1 MTQLSGNID
10 DFGMCTATLA
20 GPLEARLRAVREAG
34 FSQVMLDARDIVDH
48 PQGLEAAVAA
58 VRASGLRVT
67 GLQTL
72 RDFEGLTGQLH
83 DYKVDMA
90 KALLEMAA
98 ALGAPLLLASSSVS
112 PHASDDPQ
120 VIARDLRKLAILAVP
135 LGIRVAYQ
143 ALSWGRVVSQF
154 TAAWDMVCRA
164 DVPNLGLAI
173 DSLHALAAETAL
185 DDLEF
190 IDSRKIF
197 LVQLADFMWQEART
211 VDERMATAT
220 RQRVFP
226 GEGAHSVQV
235 GDLVSRLAAIGYRG
249 DYCLDVFND
258 DYRQMP
264 LAMVAD
270 RARRSAAWL
279 GEEVL
284 QRSVPLPNA
293 MRLKGRG
300 AIAG

>member
-173 DSLHALAAETAL
+173 DLTLVDLSMGGREVDMGTAYDTLNETAHWANATGRVL
-185 DDLEF
+185 RYRQLLRRVMEAEGFAQYENEWWHYSFAVAGETPAFDLEV
-190 IDSRKIF
+190 R
-197 LVQLADFMWQEART
+197 
-211 VDERMATAT
+211 
-220 RQRVFP
+220 
-226 GEGAHSVQV
+226 
-235 GDLVSRLAAIGYRG
+235 
-249 DYCLDVFND
+249 
-258 DYRQMP
+258 
-264 LAMVAD
+264 
-270 RARRSAAWL
+270 
-279 GEEVL
+279 
-284 QRSVPLPNA
+284 
-293 MRLKGRG
+293 
-300 AIAG
+300 